1 MYAVYAKLSRFD
13 LNIALDVVADLR
25 EIAFHAIG
33 IFVVDDLQQLFQ
45 LRTDLGDL
53 IVGVGVEEDFLQE
66 IVVFVEYPFG
76 DAHVALK
83 GGTWCILM
91 LHDSCEHKRRDER
104 DRQ

>member
-13 LNIALDVVADLR
+13 LNITFDVVANLG

-33 IFVVDDLQQLFQ
+33 ILVVDDLQQLFQ
-45 LRTDLGDL
+45 LCTDLGDL

-66 IVVFVEYPFG
+66 IVVFVEHSLG
-76 DAHVALK
+76 DAHVTFK

-91 LHDSCEHKRRDER
+91 LHDSCEHKRRDEGN
-104 DRQ
+104 RQ